1 MKEKMKKQYMKPMI
15 MVHGIEQMSLLA
27 GSDPSGFSNDLDS
40 GPVDGPS
47 ALSRGNGFKSCWE
60 D

>member
-1 MKEKMKKQYMKPMI
+1 MKKQYMKPMI